1 MPGVPGAVLGIM
13 RTFVVVCVFERTSA
27 LSIDTF
33 IHTVMY
39 VCIRVLYLV
48 FAYAKRAP
56 LARYRQM
63 QPRMKTI
70 NKDIPLRARITNDD
84 DAFNVVATAAAV
96 AVASYR
102 ETTSM
107 SSTSFRDTVSFAL
120 ALSHSVPRFLERLR
134 SHVARIAQY
143 KQMVSGIN
151 VYGLNVCVCADK

>member
-1 MPGVPGAVLGIM
+1 
-13 RTFVVVCVFERTSA
+13 
-27 LSIDTF
+27 
-33 IHTVMY
+33 MY

-84 DAFNVVATAAAV
+84 DAFNVVATAAA

-120 ALSHSVPRFLERLR
+120 ALTLCLPRLWKGFGRMLRASHSTNKWFPE
-134 SHVARIAQY
+134 
-143 KQMVSGIN
+143 
-151 VYGLNVCVCADK
+151 